1 VKVRLG
7 TRASELALAQ
17 TGWVVERLQRAD
29 PQLQVEVVR
38 ITTSGDRIRDVPLA
52 QFGGKGLFVKEIE
65 AALLAGEIDA
75 AVHSMKDLPGEIPSE
90 LVVAAVPL
98 REDPRD
104 VVVTRVAGAWS
115 PGSSM
120 RGMRVGT
127 CSPRRAAMLL
137 GLDGGIEIVPLRG
150 NVGTRLAR
158 VTAGDVD
165 AAILAAA
172 GLRRLG
178 IEPPHC
184 THLEPEVML
193 PAVGQGCLAI
203 EARAGE
209 LADLWSAI
217 EDRDSRVA
225 ADAERAFLQRVSGNC
240 VTPLAGLARVDGER
254 VSLRAIIAHPAG
266 APVVRD
272 EIEGA
277 ASAAASLGDALAL
290 RLLAAGGAA
299 ILDSLA
305 EPV

>member
-1 VKVRLG
+1 VKIRLG

-17 TGWVVERLQRAD
+17 TGWVVEQLQRAH
-29 PQLQVEVVR
+29 PHLEVEIVR

-75 AVHSMKDLPGEIPSE
+75 AVHSMKDLPGEMPPA

-115 PGSSM
+115 AGPR

-158 VTAGDVD
+158 VASGDFD

-184 THLEPEVML
+184 THLEPDEML

-203 EARAGE
+203 QARAGE
-209 LADLWSAI
+209 LAELWTAI

-240 VTPLAGLARVDGER
+240 VTPLAGLARVDGGL
-254 VSLRAIIAHPAG
+254 VSLRAVIAHPAG

-272 EIEGA
+272 EIEGDA
-277 ASAAASLGDALAL
+277 TTAAALGEELAV
-290 RLLAAGGAA
+290 RMLAAGGAA
-299 ILDSLA
+299 ILASLP

>member
-1 VKVRLG
+1 VKIRLG
-7 TRASELALAQ
+7 TRASDLALAQ
-17 TGWVVERLQRAD
+17 TGWVVDRLQEAHRE
-29 PQLQVEVVR
+29 LRVELVR

-75 AVHSMKDLPGEIPSE
+75 AVHSLKDLPGEIPPA

-104 VVVTRVAGAWS
+104 VIVTRTAGAWS
-115 PGSSM
+115 PGAM
-120 RGMRVGT
+120 RGLRVGT

-137 GLDGGIEIVPLRG
+137 GMDGGIEIVPLRG

-158 VTAGDVD
+158 VASGDVD
-165 AAILAAA
+165 AAVLAAA

-178 IEPPHC
+178 LTPPHC
-184 THLEPEVML
+184 THLDPDVML
-193 PAVGQGCLAI
+193 PAVGQGSLAI

-209 LADLWSAI
+209 NDDLWSAI
-217 EDRDSRVA
+217 EDPGSRIA
-225 ADAERAFLQRVSGNC
+225 ADAERAFLGRVSGNC
-240 VTPLAGLARVDGER
+240 VTPLAALATVDGDR
-254 VSLRAIIAHPAG
+254 VWLRAVIAHPAG

-277 ASAAASLGDALAL
+277 SAAAADLGEELAT
-290 RLLAAGGAA
+290 RMLAAGGAA
-299 ILDSLA
+299 ILGSLA